1 MDFLALFGESAK
13 KSPHLN
19 VVFFVVMGAA
29 KKFGN
34 WQKSLGW
41 QKILWGQGTA
51 KKKWGWEQQKNF
63 GGEAQKITNIQA

>member
-51 KKKWGWEQQKNF
+51 KKSGGGSNKKIWGARHK
-63 GGEAQKITNIQA
+63 K